1 MFDDFVNKNIRVRPA
16 SAKEERREQSR
27 AGLSSGELTDEE
39 GMGDNYNKMA
49 DLEMEEQRQIIK
61 QKLHEN
67 VRRE

>member
-49 DLEMEEQRQIIK
+49 DLEMEE
-61 QKLHEN
+61 
-67 VRRE
+67 